1 MIDTQRLAGIV
12 IVGQTEI
19 NTKHR
24 GWANT
29 NQEMFALN
37 RQNPASKL
45 FAAECEYYLFIWFIL
60 YFQSY
65 VYNSVQL
72 IPGPNCL

>member
-1 MIDTQRLAGIV
+1 MIDTQRPGRRLAGIV
-12 IVGQTEI
+12 IVEQTQI
-19 NTKHR
+19 NTKHG

-45 FAAECEYYLFIWFIL
+45 SAAECEYYLFIWYLIF
-60 YFQSY
+60 
-65 VYNSVQL
+65 SV
-72 IPGPNCL
+72 P